1 MWNADDKV
9 TLWNGTNGYDF
20 TTINYDESE
29 PSGNVEFA
37 GNGNFE
43 EGATV
48 WGIYPKKM
56 FRLQGMFSLLRW
68 EMLRKV
74 PKSRAAEY
82 DAHAC

>member
-1 MWNADDKV
+1 MNKV

-48 WGIYPKKM
+48 WGIYPKKDVPTS
-56 FRLQGMFSLLRW
+56 GMFSLLRW

-74 PKSRAAEY
+74 PQKQSCRIR
-82 DAHAC
+82 AHAC